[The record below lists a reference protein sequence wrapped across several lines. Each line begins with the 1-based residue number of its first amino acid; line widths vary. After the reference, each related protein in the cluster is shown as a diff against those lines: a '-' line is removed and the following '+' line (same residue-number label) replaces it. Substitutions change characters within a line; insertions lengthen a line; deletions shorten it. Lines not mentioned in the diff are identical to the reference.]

1 MTRKT
6 TTMMALAAALAAGT
20 AGVAM
25 AQPAPGG
32 PPPGGPSMGRDG
44 GPGHHHRGPR
54 GGAGFAAGEAFAR
67 ADTNAD
73 GRVTREEGVI
83 WLQARFTEMDA
94 NRDGGVTIEEVRAY
108 YEAQRPAGR
117 RGPPERMRER
127 MEQRGAAMFRF
138 IDVNGDSR
146 VTFEELRPMAEAA
159 FRAADRNADGA
170 LARDEL
176 RRGGPERRGDRT
188 MPGTPGQ
195 PGAPAQPAR

>member
-1 MTRKT
+1 MRKT

-20 AGVAM
+20 AGVSM

-32 PPPGGPSMGRDG
+32 PPPGGPGVGRDG

-54 GGAGFAAGEAFAR
+54 GGGFAMGEAFAR

-117 RGPPERMRER
+117 RGPPEAMRER
-127 MEQRGAAMFRF
+127 MQERGAAMFRF
-138 IDVNGDSR
+138 IDVNGDGR

-170 LARDEL
+170 LERNEL
-176 RRGGPERRGDRT
+176 RRSGPEGRGDRP
-188 MPGTPGQ
+188 MPGQPGQ